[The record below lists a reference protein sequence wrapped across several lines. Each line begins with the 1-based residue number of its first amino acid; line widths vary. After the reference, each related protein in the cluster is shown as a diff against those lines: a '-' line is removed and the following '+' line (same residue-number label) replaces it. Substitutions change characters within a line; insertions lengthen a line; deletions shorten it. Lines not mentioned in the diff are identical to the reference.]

1 MKQEI
6 DKISYREYLFLV
18 FNHIIGYTLV
28 LSFTDSVAKQDS
40 WLVILSGFLTAIP
53 FVLLYAVLAK
63 RFPSKTLLEVYRL
76 VFGKWIGTAVSFL
89 YVLLFLVV
97 LGFYLRDLEEFYTG
111 FIQPET
117 PPVLFVVVAL
127 TAAAYGIM
135 TGIEFLAKMSF
146 PFAVLSI
153 LSIVVT
159 FVFLIG
165 KMDFS
170 NFLPVLR
177 QPPKTYL
184 SSISQFALVPCGQMM
199 FLLMLTPKLRSAR
212 RLPRY
217 SLLGLAL
224 GVSGFLLISIR
235 NTAVLGPMASLV
247 NSASYDA
254 TSLIDIGDIFT
265 GWILSWP
272 SIRRSPYF
280 STSVSSIMRLP
291 RERRSFSSSNP
302 CGGRSSGGRRF
313 GRSRAQAV
321 QFLHGASRILRKIQ
335 RAPVFALSFS
345 DPFRRIADGNAAQAP
360 GTGAR
365 RLTHPEIS
373 RAPAPRPFRQRPRRR
388 LRRRPFRFS
397 SLRRG
402 GRSTSARREQIPL
415 RSV

>member
-265 GWILSWP
+265 RVDFIVALNTTISLFFNICIL
-272 SIRRSPYF
+272 YYAAAA
-280 STSVSSIMRLP
+280 
-291 RERRSFSSSNP
+291 
-302 CGGRSSGGRRF
+302 G
-313 GRSRAQAV
+313 
-321 QFLHGASRILRKIQ
+321 
-335 RAPVFALSFS
+335 
-345 DPFRRIADGNAAQAP
+345 AAQFFKLKSMRWAILP
-360 GTGAR
+360 VGAVSAVLALKLFNSSMEHLEFSVKYNVLLFSPFHFLIPSVAL
-365 RLTHPEIS
+365 LT
-373 RAPAPRPFRQRPRRR
+373 ATLRR
-388 LRRRPFRFS
+388 LREPEP
-397 SLRRG
+397 G
-402 GRSTSARREQIPL
+402 G
-415 RSV
+415 